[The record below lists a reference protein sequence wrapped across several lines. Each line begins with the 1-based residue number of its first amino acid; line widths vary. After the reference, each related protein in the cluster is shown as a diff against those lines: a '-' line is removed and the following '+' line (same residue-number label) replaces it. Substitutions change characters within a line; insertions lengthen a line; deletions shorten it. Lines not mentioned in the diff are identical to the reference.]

1 MRAPSPSEFWT
12 AAMVHHR
19 SEAPL
24 RSVRPISEPVT
35 MHTPLVHTTRSIIS
49 ETPAAHPTLAAKASS
64 LPVP

>member
-1 MRAPSPSEFWT
+1 MRTPSPAEVWT

-19 SEAPL
+19 PEAPP

-35 MHTPLVHTTRSIIS
+35 MHTPLVHTTRSVS
-49 ETPAAHPTLAAKASS
+49 ETPAAHLTLAVKATS